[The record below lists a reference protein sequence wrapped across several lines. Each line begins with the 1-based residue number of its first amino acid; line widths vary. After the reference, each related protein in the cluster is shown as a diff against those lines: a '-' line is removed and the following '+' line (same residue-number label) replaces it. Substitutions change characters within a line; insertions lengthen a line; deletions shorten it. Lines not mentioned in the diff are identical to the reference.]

1 MMAPG
6 MPGLRRLLSRLHLWT
21 GLSVG
26 LLFALL
32 GLSGA
37 VLVFHTPL
45 LVWQHPAL
53 GAHAAVADGEVLGTI
68 MHREA
73 SNGLRSLDFPRAEL
87 PVWQGYFE
95 DGSRRYFSPENGD
108 LLLKRTMNDDA
119 LLWLHE
125 LHVELLG
132 GETGKTVLGVVGCIC
147 LALLLIGLYL
157 WWPKRGRM
165 WSQLKVH
172 ANPPIRRW
180 LSWHR
185 SPGVVSLPLVLLAVI
200 TGLGMVYSDAYSK
213 ALTGIFGGDPLP
225 KPSAS
230 QASSITPEWS
240 RIIALTEQALP
251 DARLRRISVPVD
263 GKDEITLRAQTA
275 GEWHPNGRSSVVS
288 DRRGEIV
295 RLRVDAR
302 KLGLGHRMNI
312 AVYPLHIG
320 VVGGPVMRW
329 LTAFAGL
336 MPMLMFTTGLLFWLR
351 RRRHRP
357 AR

>member
-1 MMAPG
+1 MVPSLPA
-6 MPGLRRLLSRLHLWT
+6 LRRLLSRLHLWT

-37 VLVFHTPL
+37 ILVFHTPL
-45 LVWQHPAL
+45 LVWQHPKL
-53 GAHAAVADGEVLGTI
+53 GAHQAVANGEVLGAI
-68 MHREA
+68 MQREA
-73 SNGLRSLDFPRAEL
+73 ANGLRSLDFPRDEL

-95 DGSRRYFSPENGD
+95 DESRRYFSPEDGR
-108 LLLKRTMNDDA
+108 LLLKRTIDDDA

-125 LHVELLG
+125 FHVELLG
-132 GETGKTVLGVVGCIC
+132 GETGKEVLGIVGCIC

-165 WSQLKVH
+165 LAQLKVH

-180 LSWHR
+180 LTWHR

-200 TGLGMVYSDAYSK
+200 TGVGMIYHDAYSK
-213 ALTGIFGGDPLP
+213 ALTGMFGGDALP
-225 KPSAS
+225 KPAPSAPS
-230 QASSITPEWS
+230 DAAPAWS
-240 RIIALTEQALP
+240 RIIALTERTLP
-251 DARLRRISVPVD
+251 DARLRRISLPAE
-263 GKDEITLRAQTA
+263 GKDEVSLRAQSA

-288 DRRGEIV
+288 DRQGEVV

-302 KLGLGHRMNI
+302 ELGLGHRMSI
-312 AVYPLHIG
+312 AIYPLHIG
-320 VVGGPVMRW
+320 AVGGTAIRW

-336 MPMLMFTTGLLFWLR
+336 MPMLMFVTGLLFWLR
-351 RRRHRP
+351 RRKHKP